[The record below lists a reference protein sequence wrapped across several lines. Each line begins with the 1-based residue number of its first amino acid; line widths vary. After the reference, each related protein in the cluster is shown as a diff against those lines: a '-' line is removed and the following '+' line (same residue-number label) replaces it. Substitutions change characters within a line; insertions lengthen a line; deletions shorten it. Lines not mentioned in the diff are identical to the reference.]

1 VEHSAELD
9 SLVEAWTTDHS
20 PEEVM
25 MMMQHAGVAAGVVQN
40 GRDLWE
46 DPQLKHRNSLCEL
59 EHPETGKAVCQR
71 VGVSLHDVPY
81 ELRRAPLLGEHTE
94 EICRR
99 VLNMSDEEFI
109 AFFTDGVFE

>member
-9 SLVEAWTTDHS
+9 SLVETWTVAHP

-25 MMMQHAGVAAGVVQN
+25 AAMQNAGVSAGVVEN

-46 DPQLKHRNSLCEL
+46 DPQLKHRNSLCQL
-59 EHPETGKAVCQR
+59 EHPETGEAVCQR
-71 VGVSLHDVPY
+71 VGVSLRDVPY

-94 EICRR
+94 HICQR
-99 VLNMSDEEFI
+99 VLKMSDDEFVEL
-109 AFFTDGVFE
+109 FSDGVFD